1 MKRILSV
8 ALVMTVTLAV
18 APRFWAQT
26 PAGGDAA
33 GSAQNK
39 QDKQPAEG
47 QKPAPAAPQPP
58 TGSNPFPEDT
68 STVPVLPTAI
78 TQAAPAG
85 GGNGP
90 ESGWGGATLPQSA
103 DGADPVRS
111 PDDPAPA
118 SASDREENS
127 SSSLKGLEDLLPPPD
142 SDQSDKKR
150 KLAVKQPTH
159 QEAAAEDI
167 NVGSYYLD
175 KKNWKAALS
184 RYESALVLD
193 PENPEVYW
201 GLAEAQRHLGELAN
215 ARASY
220 EKVAEYDPDS
230 RHGKEA
236 RKALKEQEI
245 ANGKNAAPS
254 PSAAT
259 GTSK

>member
-1 MKRILSV
+1 MKRFLSI
-8 ALVMTVTLAV
+8 ALAGASCLTAIAGQLA
-18 APRFWAQT
+18 AQSQ
-26 PAGGDAA
+26 A
-33 GSAQNK
+33 GSAPESQAQQNK
-39 QDKQPAEG
+39 PAGDG
-47 QKPAPAAPQPP
+47 QKPTAGTP

-68 STVPVLPTAI
+68 GSVPVLPAAT
-78 TQAAPAG
+78 TQTAPA
-85 GGNGP
+85 
-90 ESGWGGATLPQSA
+90 ESGWGSATLPQSA

-118 SASDREENS
+118 AASDGEENS

-142 SDQSDKKR
+142 SDQSDRKR

-201 GLAEAQRHLGELAN
+201 GLAEAQRHLGELSN
-215 ARASY
+215 ARANY
-220 EKVAEYDPDS
+220 EKVVEYDPDGH
-230 RHGKEA
+230 HGKES
-236 RKALKEQEI
+236 RKALKDPEI
-245 ANGKNAAPS
+245 AHARNPASGGQPAA
-254 PSAAT
+254 SA
-259 GTSK
+259 SK

>member
-1 MKRILSV
+1 MKRLLSV
-8 ALVMTVTLAV
+8 ALVMAVSLAV
-18 APRFWAQT
+18 APRLWAQT

-39 QDKQPAEG
+39 QDKQPGQG
-47 QKPAPAAPQPP
+47 QKPTAAAPQQPS
-58 TGSNPFPEDT
+58 GSNPFPEDT
-68 STVPVLPTAI
+68 GSVPVLPAAT
-78 TQAAPAG
+78 TQTAPAG
-85 GGNGP
+85 SGNGP
-90 ESGWGGATLPQSA
+90 ESGWGSATLPQSA

-111 PDDPAPA
+111 PDDPARA

-127 SSSLKGLEDLLPPPD
+127 SSSLKGLEDLLPSPD

-175 KKNWKAALS
+175 RKNWKAALS

-215 ARASY
+215 ARANY
-220 EKVAEYDPDS
+220 EKVVEYDPDS
-230 RHGKEA
+230 HHGKES
-236 RKALKEQEI
+236 RKALKDPEI
-245 ANGKNAAPS
+245 ANAQNSAPGQPAAAP
-254 PSAAT
+254 
-259 GTSK
+259 K